1 MIVIQI
7 AGHLGQDPETR
18 FTPTNKK
25 VTTLRV
31 ATNIKRGNK
40 EKTVW
45 WRVTIWGDRFDQK
58 LQYLKKGSAVIVM
71 GEMGIPD
78 IYTDKDGN
86 PQTSFEIIADS
97 IIFNPFGGKS
107 NDRASRDEA
116 GDSSS
121 DEYAAPIRRSSND
134 MGERDMHA
142 GSQNLKKSGVM
153 YGSSQADNSFDAE
166 DDIPF

>member
-1 MIVIQI
+1 MIVIEI

-25 VTTLRV
+25 VISLRV
-31 ATNIKRGNK
+31 ATNLKRGNK
-40 EKTVW
+40 EKTIW
-45 WRVTIWGDRFDQK
+45 WKVTIWGDRFDQK
-58 LQYLKKGSAVIVM
+58 LQYLKKGSGVIVR

-78 IYTDKDGN
+78 IYTDKEGN

-107 NDRASRDEA
+107 KDDGH
-116 GDSSS
+116 GDNQGETSS
-121 DEYAAPIRRSSND
+121 ERRSSSYG
-134 MGERDMHA
+134 MGDQSAHA
-142 GSQNLKKSGVM
+142 DSHSLRKPGITHGTSQYSNS
-153 YGSSQADNSFDAE
+153 SFDAD